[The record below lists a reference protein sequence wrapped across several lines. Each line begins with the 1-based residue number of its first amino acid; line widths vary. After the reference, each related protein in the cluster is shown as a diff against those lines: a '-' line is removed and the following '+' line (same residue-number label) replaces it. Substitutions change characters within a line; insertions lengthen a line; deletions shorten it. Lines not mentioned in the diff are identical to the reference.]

1 MGIFQS
7 SNRRSDYGRGGA
19 QMTDPVKLPGIRLI
33 TVSGRIASGSTTL
46 AKKLSHELHWRHIEG
61 GEIFW
66 EAVRARLALS
76 PKDTALRPDEEDAA
90 FDASLKELLRT
101 QEHIV
106 VETKLAG
113 FNAQGLDDVF
123 KILVICED
131 PNGVD
136 QTQIRIDRLVNRE
149 QVSIDEAKEEV
160 LVREKNDI
168 EKWQRLYANNDNQW
182 VYWDRRYYDLVI
194 NTYSH
199 DQEQVLDLAL
209 EKMGYT
215 KAA

>member
-1 MGIFQS
+1 MK
-7 SNRRSDYGRGGA
+7 
-19 QMTDPVKLPGIRLI
+19 DPVNIPNIRLI

-46 AKKLSHELHWRHIEG
+46 AKKLSHELSWRHIEG

-66 EAVRARLALS
+66 EAVRTRLALS

-90 FDASLKELLRT
+90 FDASLKDLLKT
-101 QEHIV
+101 QQHIV

-113 FNAQGLDDVF
+113 FNAQGLSDVF

-131 PNGVD
+131 PNGAD

-149 QVSIDEAKEEV
+149 QVSIDDAKEEV

-168 EKWQRLYANNDNQW
+168 EKWQRLYADNDTQW
-182 VYWDRRYYDLVI
+182 VYWDKRYYDLVI

-199 DQEQVLDLAL
+199 DQDQALDLAL
-209 EKMGYT
+209 QAIGYT
-215 KAA
+215 EKA

>member
-1 MGIFQS
+1 M
-7 SNRRSDYGRGGA
+7 RE
-19 QMTDPVKLPGIRLI
+19 PVSIPNIRLI

-46 AKKLSHELHWRHIEG
+46 AKSLSQELGWRHIEG

-66 EAVRARLALS
+66 EAVRTRLQLA

-90 FDASLKELLRT
+90 FDASLKDMLKT

-113 FNAQGLDDVF
+113 FNAQGLSDVF

-131 PNGVD
+131 PDGVD
-136 QTQIRIDRLVNRE
+136 QTSIRIDRLVNRE
-149 QVSIDEAKEEV
+149 KMSIDEAKEEV

-168 EKWQRLYANNDNQW
+168 EKWQRLYANSDDKW

-194 NTYSH
+194 NTFSH
-199 DQEQVLDLAL
+199 DQEQTLALAL
-209 EKMGYT
+209 ESIGY
-215 KAA
+215 KK